1 MAEGRSREQWEHTSA
16 MVYAVIASQNPKAAK
31 RLSPASFNPWRKAA
45 GGGRGTPLTVG
56 TLMAM
61 RGMFPQEFG

>member
-16 MVYAVIASQNPKAAK
+16 MVYATIAAHNPKAAK
-31 RLSPASFNPWRKAA
+31 RLSPASFNPWRKA
-45 GGGRGTPLTVG
+45 GGGRGTPLTIG

-61 RGMFPQEFG
+61 RGMFPLECG

>member
-16 MVYAVIASQNPKAAK
+16 MVYATIAAQNPKAAK
-31 RLSPASFNPWRKAA
+31 PLSPAHFNPWRKAA
-45 GGGRGTPLTVG
+45 DRRGTPLTVG